1 MKNHYLRSV
10 AFAAMAALMLAS
22 TGCKKDDNKDPEPE
36 QKPYFVRV
44 TENGVRD
51 AMPDVLTV
59 KLGDDSH
66 NEVFCPSDGKNL
78 LPYDDDNAITNEC
91 LTTTSIR
98 HRKVVPVAIDGK
110 AYSCPAKALRFDA
123 RTDAKEG
130 DSEKYSLT
138 YTSADGKIT
147 ISKTVTVKIVK

>member
-22 TGCKKDDNKDPEPE
+22 TGCKKDDNKDPEQPS
-36 QKPYFVRV
+36 KPCFVRV
-44 TENGVRD
+44 TETSVRD

-59 KLGDDSH
+59 KLGDDSQ
-66 NEVFCPSDGKNL
+66 NEAFCPSDGKNL
-78 LPYDDDNAITNEC
+78 LPYDDDNVITNEC
-91 LTTTSIR
+91 LTTPSIR
-98 HRKVVPVAIDGK
+98 HRKIVLVTIDGK
-110 AYSCPAKALRFDA
+110 AYSCPGKAIRFSA
-123 RTDAKEG
+123 RDDAKEG

-147 ISKTVTVKIVK
+147 ISKTVTVKVVK